1 MKCLAFLFCVFIA
14 TVSLAGPLDAD
25 GLKVVVMDVGEG
37 GAVHPWVAAI
47 FVDLNN
53 IRGYPSPRVV
63 ERLRRTASALYL
75 TSEYGDIS
83 LILQEESRRPY
94 PCLGVGGPEAAR
106 P

>member
-1 MKCLAFLFCVFIA
+1 MKRLVFLFCFLAVTI
-14 TVSLAGPLDAD
+14 SLAGLLYAG
-25 GLKVVVMDVGEG
+25 GLKVVVLDVGEG